1 MLGAAILVIETFRSS
16 GIFFVCDEISVLG
29 NRLKNDRK
37 TRASIL
43 KIVENISE
51 PIVRHLRIFRQY
63 PKKLEAQ
70 KRSLDINRA
79 SFVAQF
85 GK

>member
-43 KIVENISE
+43 KICENISE

>member
-1 MLGAAILVIETFRSS
+1 MLGAAILVTETFRSS
-16 GIFFVCDEISVLG
+16 GMFFVRGEISLLG

-37 TRASIL
+37 TRASIRE
-43 KIVENISE
+43 IVQNISE
-51 PIVRHLRIFRQY
+51 PLVRHLRISRQY

-70 KRSLDINRA
+70 KRSQDINRA

>member
-1 MLGAAILVIETFRSS
+1 MLGAAILVTETFRSS
-16 GIFFVCDEISVLG
+16 GMFFVRSEISFLG
-29 NRLKNDRK
+29 NRRKNDRK
-37 TRASIL
+37 TLASIL
-43 KIVENISE
+43 EIVENISE
-51 PIVRHLRIFRQY
+51 PIVRHIRIFRLY
-63 PKKLEAQ
+63 PKKIEAQ

>member
-1 MLGAAILVIETFRSS
+1 MLGAAILVTETFRSS
-16 GIFFVCDEISVLG
+16 GMFFVRGEISLLG
-29 NRLKNDRK
+29 NRLKKDRK

-43 KIVENISE
+43 EIVENISD
-51 PIVRHLRIFRQY
+51 PIVRYLRIFRQY
-63 PKKLEAQ
+63 PGKLEAQ